1 MDQLKR
7 MAVFAEVVDAGSF
20 SAAARRLRMTPSA
33 VSQHIKQL
41 EAALGLA
48 LIQRTTRKLTL
59 TEAGARYAEGCRAM
73 VHAAH
78 RAAQALELHR
88 DEPEGEL
95 RITAPLGLAKAV
107 AQVLAPLRQY
117 PKLTLHLLLDD
128 ALIDLIDERV
138 DIALRVGQL
147 CDSTLVA
154 SRIGCM
160 EVQLCAAPTYLAE
173 RGWPQEPHDL
183 ASHDWLGYN
192 PPTQGAEE
200 VLQLQ
205 HTSGEQVAVAVRR
218 RTFANKVP
226 ALHALCVA
234 GWGISGVVSEDDRQ
248 ALHNGLLLPVLPAWK
263 LPAMP
268 IFAIAPR
275 RSAQPAKIRY
285 ALELLAAHFGKP

>member
-7 MAVFAEVVDAGSF
+7 MAVFAEVVDVGSF

-138 DIALRVGQL
+138 DIAELRR
-147 CDSTLVA
+147 LV
-154 SRIGCM
+154 
-160 EVQLCAAPTYLAE
+160 
-173 RGWPQEPHDL
+173 
-183 ASHDWLGYN
+183 
-192 PPTQGAEE
+192 EE
-200 VLQLQ
+200 LD
-205 HTSGEQVAVAVRR
+205 
-218 RTFANKVP
+218 K
-226 ALHALCVA
+226 
-234 GWGISGVVSEDDRQ
+234 
-248 ALHNGLLLPVLPAWK
+248 
-263 LPAMP
+263 
-268 IFAIAPR
+268 
-275 RSAQPAKIRY
+275 
-285 ALELLAAHFGKP
+285 